1 MTGTRQ
7 GHNAKHEHLPKNW
20 TVSIIGTERGGE
32 FKVRWRR
39 HGSMLPTRGE
49 LSCQRGFDCWQ
60 GNRRGCACGRWGQ
73 RECFPCTFVQVG
85 LSWNQILVTA
95 CVDRVPYHCDS
106 LPLRC
111 HEAFWTK
118 RRRRLVYI
126 VSAPQGKGKTSF
138 LSRLVES
145 NEFHESFGGIL
156 ALSSPEKHEY
166 YAKNIETGEI
176 RLLMSDSSSLQG
188 PSIGRFSC
196 RQETFDWA
204 SKYLL
209 ESKMKCMVIDEVG
222 GLELKG
228 MGYAKALRALLGMQK
243 DLYIAVRSRFVDDV
257 VEEFGIKNYELVEA
271 SLRESQKHICE
282 RSQHLE

>member
-1 MTGTRQ
+1 M
-7 GHNAKHEHLPKNW
+7 
-20 TVSIIGTERGGE
+20 
-32 FKVRWRR
+32 
-39 HGSMLPTRGE
+39 
-49 LSCQRGFDCWQ
+49 
-60 GNRRGCACGRWGQ
+60 
-73 RECFPCTFVQVG
+73 
-85 LSWNQILVTA
+85 
-95 CVDRVPYHCDS
+95 
-106 LPLRC
+106 
-111 HEAFWTK
+111 
-118 RRRRLVYI
+118 VYI
-126 VSAPQGKGKTSF
+126 VSAPQGKGKTSY

-222 GLELKG
+222 RLELKG
-228 MGYAKALRALLGMQK
+228 MGYAKALRVLLGMQK
-243 DLYIAVRSRFVDDV
+243 DLYIAVRSRFVDDAIK
-257 VEEFGIKNYELVEA
+257 EFGIKNYELIEA
-271 SLRESQKHICE
+271 SLRESQKHIHIYE

>member
-1 MTGTRQ
+1 M
-7 GHNAKHEHLPKNW
+7 
-20 TVSIIGTERGGE
+20 
-32 FKVRWRR
+32 
-39 HGSMLPTRGE
+39 
-49 LSCQRGFDCWQ
+49 
-60 GNRRGCACGRWGQ
+60 
-73 RECFPCTFVQVG
+73 
-85 LSWNQILVTA
+85 
-95 CVDRVPYHCDS
+95 
-106 LPLRC
+106 
-111 HEAFWTK
+111 
-118 RRRRLVYI
+118 VYI
-126 VSAPQGKGKTSF
+126 VSAPQGKGKTSY

-166 YAKNIETGEI
+166 YAKNIETGET
-176 RLLMSDSSSLQG
+176 RLLMSDRSSLHG

-204 SKYLL
+204 SKCLL

-222 GLELKG
+222 RLELQG
-228 MGYAKALRALLGMQK
+228 HGYANALRTLLEMQK
-243 DLYIAVRSRFVDDV
+243 ELYIAVRNKFVDDV

>member
-7 GHNAKHEHLPKNW
+7 GHNAKHEYLPKNW

-32 FKVRWRR
+32 FQVRWRR

-60 GNRRGCACGRWGQ
+60 GNRRGCSCGRWGQ
-73 RECFPCTFVQVG
+73 RESLPCTFALVR
-85 LSWNQILVTA
+85 LTWNSVLVSA
-95 CVDRVPYHCDS
+95 CMDRVRSHCDS
-106 LPLRC
+106 GLLYD
-111 HEAFWTK
+111 HEASQAK
-118 RRRRLVYI
+118 RRGHLVHI
-126 VSAPQGKGKTSF
+126 VSAPQNKGKTTY

-145 NEFHESFGGIL
+145 NGSLKSFGGIL
-156 ALSSPEKHEY
+156 TESSPEKHEY

-176 RLLMSDSSSLQG
+176 RLLMSDRSSLQG
-188 PSIGRFSC
+188 PTIGRFSC

-204 SKYLL
+204 SKCLL
-209 ESKMKCMVIDEVG
+209 ESKMKCLVIDEVG
-222 GLELKG
+222 RLELRG

-257 VEEFGIKNYELVEA
+257 VEEFGIKDYELVEA
-271 SLRESQKHICE
+271 SLRES
-282 RSQHLE
+282 